1 MAHFT
6 IKDLETCL
14 NLAACSPDIFTKDA
28 DGSAFC
34 YVEVGR
40 YKPYM
45 MATVKAA
52 EKRGYRVV
60 QKIRGSVYYVYP
72 KGV

>member
-6 IKDLETCL
+6 IEDLEDQLTKCKD
-14 NLAACSPDIFTKDA
+14 NPEMYTKDA
-28 DGSAFC
+28 DGKAFC

-40 YKPYM
+40 YKPYTTN
-45 MATVKAA
+45 TVKAA
-52 EKRGYRVV
+52 ERRGHQVV

-72 KGV
+72 KEV